1 MNITISEISSKNL
14 DKINNTLF
22 KINTDFPSGIKKL
35 PLISPPDS
43 DESLFNISSAK
54 RKRYLNFPPY
64 GLGLLANIAKSHPI
78 SVDMRV
84 VQISILDALPTPT
97 NIPMNLTTIAPC
109 KMSFAS

>member
-1 MNITISEISSKNL
+1 MDITISEISSKNL
-14 DKINNTLF
+14 DKIKNTFF

-35 PLISPPDS
+35 PLMSPPGS

-64 GLGLLANIAKSHPI
+64 GLGLLANIARSHSI

-84 VQISILDALPTPT
+84 VQICKLDALPTPT
-97 NIPMNLTTIAPC
+97 NIPLDLTIIAPC